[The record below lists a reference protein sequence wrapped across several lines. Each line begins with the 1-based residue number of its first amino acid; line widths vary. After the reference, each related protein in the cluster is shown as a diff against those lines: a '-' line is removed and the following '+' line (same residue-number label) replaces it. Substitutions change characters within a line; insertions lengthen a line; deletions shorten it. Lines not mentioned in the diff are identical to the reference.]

1 MSPHESTLVELLFDF
16 MATVDVPDPLIGDKA
31 CDSDKLDTRME
42 ELGVDLIAPHRSTYP
57 LIPPRD
63 IRRRIVDES
72 SSFVRV

>member
-1 MSPHESTLVELLFDF
+1 
-16 MATVDVPDPLIGDKA
+16 
-31 CDSDKLDTRME
+31 ME